1 VSTKKAVNVN
11 ALTLRRFIMIGGLG
25 MPELLVIM
33 VIVMIIFGGKKLPEI
48 GSGIGKAIQGFRK
61 ATEEPA
67 ELLKDATKMED
78 KDQGLHSK
86 VG

>member
-1 VSTKKAVNVN
+1 M
-11 ALTLRRFIMIGGLG
+11 LGGLG

-67 ELLKDATKMED
+67 ESLKNITGVED
-78 KDQGLHSK
+78 KDQNLHSK
-86 VG
+86 PAS